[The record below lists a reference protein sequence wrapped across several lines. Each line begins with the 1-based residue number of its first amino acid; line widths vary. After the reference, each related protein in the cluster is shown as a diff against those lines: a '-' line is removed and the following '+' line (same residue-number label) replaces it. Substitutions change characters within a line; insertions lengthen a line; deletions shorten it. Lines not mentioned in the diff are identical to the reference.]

1 MKIAE
6 AAAKVQLTPVTLRY
20 YEKAGLIPPIQREDG
35 IRNYTEDDV
44 RWISFIKCMRQVR
57 ISVKDLHEYTKLV
70 RIGSDTRKTRRN
82 ILVKELQKLEDEDQN
97 LHQTIVHLKTK
108 ISLYDQGEIQ

>member
-20 YEKAGLIPPIQREDG
+20 YEKVGLIPPIQREDG

-82 ILVKELQKLEDEDQN
+82 IFVKELQKLEDEDQN
-97 LHQTIVHLKTK
+97 LHQTIVHLKNK